1 MHPTLKR
8 TAATLALTTALGA
21 PGMVAAQQNQTTVDD
36 PDPNVTVQD
45 RPRPD
50 YDPLGIRAGSFLIYP
65 SLTVSGQYNSNAFTT
80 KDNEESD
87 VALIT
92 SPQIEVNSNWNRH
105 ALNFA
110 VGATGAANKEYSEN
124 DYLDAFAETVGR
136 LDVRRDDILTGKLR
150 FDRSHDDRDNADN
163 DTGTDN
169 RGNLVRYYS
178 GLVDGQYRHNF
189 ARFFTVLGAGIKRL
203 EYENIGDRQYDRRN
217 RTEYGGRARLGYQ
230 LSPRIGPFVQG
241 NVSYRAYDDEQ
252 NINGE
257 FDKRNNTGYRA
268 SVGTTVDITSILF
281 GEMSFG
287 YEARNYETSQLQ
299 DSSGFGANGALTWN
313 VTPLTT
319 VILDASSGADET
331 TVTFEGDT
339 AEADLQNQVGLDVTH
354 ELLRNLLLNA
364 NARYT
369 RDDYQ
374 GTSRTDN
381 TYDLG
386 GGVTYLINRNLSVNA
401 TYRFTTRDSDNSGAE
416 YDQNLVLVGITAR
429 L

>member
-1 MHPTLKR
+1 M
-8 TAATLALTTALGA
+8 
-21 PGMVAAQQNQTTVDD
+21 
-36 PDPNVTVQD
+36 
-45 RPRPD
+45 
-50 YDPLGIRAGSFLIYP
+50 
-65 SLTVSGQYNSNAFTT
+65 SGQYDSNAFTT

-92 SPQIEVNSNWNRH
+92 SPQIEINSNWNRH

-124 DYLDAFAETVGR
+124 DYLDAFAEASGR
-136 LDVRRDDILTGKLR
+136 LDVRRDDILTGTLR
-150 FDRSHDDRDNADN
+150 FDRSHEDRDDADN
-163 DTGTDN
+163 ENGDDTGDTSDDN

-241 NVSYRAYDDEQ
+241 NVSYRDYDDDQ
-252 NINGE
+252 IIDGE
-257 FDKRNNTGYRA
+257 LADRSSTGYRA

-287 YEARNYETSQLQ
+287 YEARDYEADQLN

-319 VILDASSGADET
+319 VILDASSGVRRDHRDVRGRHRGGEPAESGRAR
-331 TVTFEGDT
+331 GDST
-339 AEADLQNQVGLDVTH
+339 SCCAMCCSMP
-354 ELLRNLLLNA
+354 
-364 NARYT
+364 T
-369 RDDYQ
+369 RATPAT
-374 GTSRTDN
+374 TSRARRAPTIP
-381 TYDLG
+381 T
-386 GGVTYLINRNLSVNA
+386 TSAPASPISQSQSVRRTPPTASPHAIRTTPTRSSIA
-401 TYRFTTRDSDNSGAE
+401 TSSWSASPRGCDPSGPG
-416 YDQNLVLVGITAR
+416 YAR
-429 L
+429 ARRSLAAHR